1 MRDQAIYNTHPHIKS
16 ILDGTQAFDADGKLA
31 VVDEALVQAELP
43 KLLAV
48 QSLVQVRSLRA
59 AFFPILAGLQAEA
72 IARGNTTDAMA
83 IANIQQGAR
92 DITATVL
99 TGAVTKAEIEAK
111 YKAAWL
117 AMLATAPASVI
128 AAFRALSK

>member
-1 MRDQAIYNTHPHIKS
+1 MKYFLN
-16 ILDGTQAFDADGKLA
+16 GTWANDDTIT
-31 VVDEALVQAELP
+31 ELP
-43 KLLAV
+43 TGATPLSAAQWETRQGTPYVPTAAEIKTTTLAE
-48 QSLVQVRSLRA
+48 VRSLRA
-59 AFFPILAGLQAEA
+59 ALFPTLAGLQAEA
-72 IARGNTTDAMA
+72 LARGNVADAMA

-92 DITATVL
+92 DITGTVL

-117 AMLATAPASVI
+117 SMLSTAPASVI